1 MRGVMKH
8 LYNSEDLKERRRS
21 LRRLQTDA
29 ERKLWQVLRGKQM
42 EGARFVRQYSVGSY
56 ILDFY
61 CPALRLAIEVDG
73 SQHIDNDYDTKR
85 TKYLKEKDITVIRF
99 WNNDVLQNLNGVYE
113 KIRSTVETLRM

>member
-8 LYNSEDLKERRRS
+8 VYNSEDLKERRRS

>member
-1 MRGVMKH
+1 MRGVVKH

>member
-1 MRGVMKH
+1 MKH